1 MCKEKYDNY
10 LKFIDETLELAKTIP
25 RYFSKFSNKI
35 YCNHQK
41 LTLFILMQKFKLTTR
56 GIVSWIRSNKEIQ
69 LLLGFTRIPVH
80 TTIVRFVAKIEKI
93 IPNFLGIKQATI
105 VAVDSTGFE
114 LESKSF
120 YYATRWNSD
129 LKFKKKKYMKLSIA
143 IDTQKQTILSY
154 KIRRKLRHDNIDF
167 KELLRD
173 LNVKYVVADK
183 GYDDQKNRKFVF
195 SELKA
200 IPIIPKRRSHNFYGF
215 LKGKTKIDGSNYHQR
230 SKVETVFSV
239 IKRKYGSVLRCRS
252 YATQRAEVI
261 SKMIAYNLDRKLNY
275 FIIYLR
281 VAPEPYSIRFI

>member
-1 MCKEKYDNY
+1 MCKEKYDDY
-10 LKFIDETLELAKTIP
+10 LKFIDEALELSKTIP

-56 GIVSWIRSNKEIQ
+56 GIVSWIRSNKEAQ
-69 LLLGFTRIPVH
+69 LLLGFNRVPIH
-80 TTIVRFVAKIEKI
+80 TTIVRFIAKVEKF

-120 YYATRWNSD
+120 YFATRWNSD
-129 LKFKKKKYMKLSIA
+129 LKFKKRKHMKLSIA
-143 IDTQKQTILSY
+143 IDAEKQTILNY
-154 KIRRKLRHDNIDF
+154 KIRKKLRHDTIDF
-167 KELLRD
+167 KELLKN

-183 GYDDQKNRKFVF
+183 GYDDQKNRRFVINK
-195 SELKA
+195 LKA
-200 IPIIPKRRSHNFYGF
+200 IPVIPKRRSHNFYGF
-215 LKGKTKIDGSNYHQR
+215 YKGKHKIDGSNYHQR

-275 FIIYLR
+275 LLLILR
-281 VAPEPYSIRFI
+281 VAPEP